1 MHDIGKI
8 GIRNEK
14 LNKPGKLTPEEVA
27 MFRSHPA
34 KGKRILEPIPFMRE
48 LIPGVLLPPRGLGRL
63 GLSAGLM
70 GDNIPL
76 IGRIVAIAD
85 TYDAMTSRPRLP
97 QGAAARG
104 RRAPS
109 SSAARARSSIPS
121 WCRRFIRKIEEHRKQ
136 QIAAGN
142 EIPR

>member
-8 GIRNEK
+8 GIRYEK

-27 MFRSHPA
+27 MFRTHPA
-34 KGKRILEPIPFMRE
+34 KGKRILEPIPSMAE
-48 LIPGVLLPPRGLGRL
+48 LIPGAWCHHENWDGSGYPR
-63 GLSAGLM
+63 GLM

-85 TYDAMTSRPRLP
+85 TYDAMTSRPRLS
-97 QGAAARG
+97 QGAAAR
-104 RRAPS
+104 RRRSPS
-109 SSAARARSSIPS
+109 SSAAPARSSIPS
-121 WCRRFIRKIEEHRKQ
+121 WCRSSCAKIEEHRAE
-136 QIAAGN
+136 QIAAGK